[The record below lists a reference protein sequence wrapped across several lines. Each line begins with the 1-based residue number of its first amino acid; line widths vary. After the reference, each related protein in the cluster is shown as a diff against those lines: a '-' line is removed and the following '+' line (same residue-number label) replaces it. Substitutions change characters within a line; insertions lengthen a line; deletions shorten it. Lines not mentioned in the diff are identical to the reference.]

1 MSDVRPDKPRE
12 AKTTQREEEK
22 TIKRRAPRPR
32 DAATLILLDG
42 KGKKTKVLFGKRHH
56 SHKFMP
62 GKFVFPGGRV
72 EPGDRTVN
80 IVGALDAI
88 VEARLIKRRPAAGPG
103 FARSLALAAI
113 RETFEETGL
122 ALGTQEFGPL
132 ASAPP
137 GAWHDYA
144 ATGCIPDLQD
154 LHFIAR
160 AITPPER
167 PKRFDTR
174 FFAVD
179 AAHIGARLDG
189 FVHEGAEL
197 VELVWIELA
206 KAEELD
212 LPEIT
217 LRVLA
222 DLRTRLAGGMS
233 RFLPAPFYYQHYGEW
248 RRDML

>member
-1 MSDVRPDKPRE
+1 MSEAHPEKPR
-12 AKTTQREEEK
+12 AL
-22 TIKRRAPRPR
+22 RPR

-56 SHKFMP
+56 GHKFMP

-72 EPGDRTVN
+72 EPGDRFVN
-80 IVGALDAI
+80 VAGALDAL
-88 VEARLIKRRPAAGPG
+88 VEARLTKRRPAGGGPT
-103 FARSLALAAI
+103 FARALALAAI

-122 ALGTQEFGPL
+122 ALGTNEFGPL
-132 ASAPP
+132 DRAPA
-137 GAWHDYA
+137 GGWQDYA

-154 LHFIAR
+154 MHFIAR
-160 AITPPER
+160 AITPPIR

-174 FFAVD
+174 FFALD

-217 LRVLA
+217 RRVL
-222 DLRTRLAGGMS
+222 DELRTRIAGGMS
-233 RFLPAPFYYQHYGEW
+233 RFLPVPFFHLHYGQW
-248 RRDML
+248 RRDEL